1 MLLFYSY
8 CLGTRRQW
16 WMPFRTPFATAGE
29 QFVENT
35 ISSTIKLREIFL
47 YTVTIL
53 NASPLTTRI
62 IIAFF
67 HVLISPCKNHE
78 SKYSHCKNI
87 PTAKSA
93 FHIPHQIKIKVS
105 IYITRDQTVALWQHL
120 GPSHFHV
127 CHRIAILFTALKH
140 ITIVHFVFLSITFE
154 YFLFLL
160 FYALFYPK
168 HYYESRLAQ
177 GLPNE
182 FLTTS

>member
-1 MLLFYSY
+1 MLLLLVKLSCSKCVFY
-8 CLGTRRQW
+8 CCTLLH
-16 WMPFRTPFATAGE
+16 F
-29 QFVENT
+29 
-35 ISSTIKLREIFL
+35 REIFL

-154 YFLFLL
+154 YFLFYCFIL
-160 FYALFYPK
+160 
-168 HYYESRLAQ
+168 SI
-177 GLPNE
+177 
-182 FLTTS
+182 TTSRVTIGTGTS

>member
-1 MLLFYSY
+1 MISQEK
-8 CLGTRRQW
+8 CTRPTDSVNNSW
-16 WMPFRTPFATAGE
+16 KFRGHH
-29 QFVENT
+29 
-35 ISSTIKLREIFL
+35 IKDMEIFL

-78 SKYSHCKNI
+78 SKYSHCENI

-140 ITIVHFVFLSITFE
+140 IAIVHFVFLSITFE
-154 YFLFLL
+154 YFLFYCFILL
-160 FYALFYPK
+160 
-168 HYYESRLAQ
+168 RVR
-177 GLPNE
+177 
-182 FLTTS
+182 